1 MLDCRSCAHHHQRV
15 PVIVNSKLEKT
26 ISEQS
31 FVRIL
36 VVEDFADWRSYISEK
51 LRDIPRLT
59 VIHFAVDGLE
69 AVRKAAELKPDL
81 ILMDI
86 GLPSL
91 SGIEAARKI
100 RTLVPESKVIF
111 VTAETSASVAE
122 EALSLGAAGYV
133 LKTAVD
139 SDLLQAIE
147 AVMSGRR
154 FVSQDLCE

>member
-1 MLDCRSCAHHHQRV
+1 MLDCRSYAHHHQRV
-15 PVIVNSKLEKT
+15 PVVVNSISEKA

-36 VVEDFADWRSYISEK
+36 VVEDFADWRSYIAEK
-51 LRDIPRLT
+51 LREIRRLT

-69 AVRKAAELKPDL
+69 AVRKAAELEPDL

-100 RTLVPESKVIF
+100 RKLVPESKVIF

-122 EALSLGAAGYV
+122 EALRLGAAGYV

-139 SDLLQAIE
+139 RDLLDAVE

-154 FVSQDLCE
+154 FVSRDLCE

>member
-26 ISEQS
+26 ISKQS

-91 SGIEAARKI
+91 SGIEASRKI

-154 FVSQDLCE
+154 FVSRDLCE

>member
-1 MLDCRSCAHHHQRV
+1 M
-15 PVIVNSKLEKT
+15 EKT
-26 ISEQS
+26 ISKQS

-154 FVSQDLCE
+154 FVSRDLCE

>member
-1 MLDCRSCAHHHQRV
+1 M
-15 PVIVNSKLEKT
+15 
-26 ISEQS
+26 
-31 FVRIL
+31 
-36 VVEDFADWRSYISEK
+36 
-51 LRDIPRLT
+51 
-59 VIHFAVDGLE
+59 DGLE

-154 FVSQDLCE
+154 FVSRDLCE

>member
-154 FVSQDLCE
+154 FVSRDLCE

>member
-26 ISEQS
+26 ISKQS

>member
-91 SGIEAARKI
+91 SGIEASRKI

-154 FVSQDLCE
+154 FVSRDLCE

>member
-1 MLDCRSCAHHHQRV
+1 MLDCRSYAHHHQRV
-15 PVIVNSKLEKT
+15 PVVVNSISEKA

-36 VVEDFADWRSYISEK
+36 VVEDFADWRSYIAEK
-51 LRDIPRLT
+51 LREIRRLT

-69 AVRKAAELKPDL
+69 AVRKAAELEPDL

-100 RTLVPESKVIF
+100 RKLVPESKVIF

-122 EALSLGAAGYV
+122 EALRLGAAGYV
-133 LKTAVD
+133 LKAAVD
-139 SDLLQAIE
+139 RDLLDAVE

-154 FVSQDLCE
+154 FVSRDLCE

>member
-1 MLDCRSCAHHHQRV
+1 ME
-15 PVIVNSKLEKT
+15 NT
-26 ISEQS
+26 ISKQS

-154 FVSQDLCE
+154 FVSRDLCE

>member
-15 PVIVNSKLEKT
+15 PVIVNSKLENT

-154 FVSQDLCE
+154 FVSRDLCE

>member
-26 ISEQS
+26 ISKQS

-154 FVSQDLCE
+154 FVSRDLCE

>member
-15 PVIVNSKLEKT
+15 PVIVNSKLENT
-26 ISEQS
+26 ISKQS

-154 FVSQDLCE
+154 FVSRDLCE